1 MATIVA
7 IVVTRV
13 VVLAVTV
20 IPVAMVTATAV
31 RIVKY
36 EELIGKIGKTGA
48 IIVEIES
55 INTKDKN
62 VLILIVRIDNTPN

>member
-1 MATIVA
+1 MSGV
-7 IVVTRV
+7 VVTRV
-13 VVLAVTV
+13 VVVLAVTA
-20 IPVAMVTATAV
+20 ISVAMVIATAV

-36 EELIGKIGKTGA
+36 QELIGEIGETGA